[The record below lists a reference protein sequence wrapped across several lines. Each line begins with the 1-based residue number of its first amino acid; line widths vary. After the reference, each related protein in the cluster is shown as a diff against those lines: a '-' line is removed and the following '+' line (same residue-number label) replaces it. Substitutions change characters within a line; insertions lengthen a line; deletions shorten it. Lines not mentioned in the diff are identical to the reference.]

1 MKTFNLYLLVLS
13 SLLYIHFR
21 VSQII
26 GTIVFKNEENVLSV
40 ISNIILIV
48 TISITLSIYIRY
60 GL

>member
-1 MKTFNLYLLVLS
+1 MKTVNLYLLILS

-26 GTIVFKNEENVLSV
+26 GTIVFKNEEGVLSV

-48 TISITLSIYIRY
+48 TISITLSIYICY
-60 GL
+60 DL

>member
-1 MKTFNLYLLVLS
+1 MKTINLYLLVLS

-26 GTIVFKNEENVLSV
+26 GTIIFKNEESALSV

>member
-1 MKTFNLYLLVLS
+1 MKTVNLYLLILS

-26 GTIVFKNEENVLSV
+26 GTIVFKNEESVLSV

-48 TISITLSIYIRY
+48 TISITLSIYICY
-60 GL
+60 DL

>member
-1 MKTFNLYLLVLS
+1 MKTFNLYLLILS